1 VANTL
6 KKIESVL
13 APYVKYP
20 DQAERVKMSSINHFE
35 SNTLPELLSLR
46 SQIDARVSALCGG
59 DSAVVAASSAVGAK
73 VKKPSA
79 RAGKPT
85 AYGAFSSKIQ
95 KENADEIKAFKE
107 ANPEMKGAHMAW
119 VGKYKEEH
127 PDIYEAF
134 KTEWAEAHPKPAAP
148 AAAVEGAEGEEA
160 KPKKVLTPEHL
171 AKMKAGR
178 EAAKAAKAAAAA
190 GAEPAPLSD
199 SEAEKAEKPKR
210 VLTPEHLAKLKAG
223 REAAKALKDA
233 EKAAAAAEEKEQSPI
248 ALMPE
253 AAPDSDKAKKPK
265 KAKKAAAPVAVPV
278 AAPVAVPVAVPAAVP
293 VAAPAPVPVA
303 VAEEAQVEAEE
314 LPFKHG
320 GAVYIRMGIS
330 NASGEPKWASNDL
343 WMSKKGARGPYAG
356 ELMEDGSINA
366 DAEEPAVN

>member
-1 VANTL
+1 
-6 KKIESVL
+6 
-13 APYVKYP
+13 
-20 DQAERVKMSSINHFE
+20 MSSINHFE

-134 KTEWAEAHPKPAAP
+134 KTEWAAANPKSEAASAD
-148 AAAVEGAEGEEA
+148 EGAEPKPE
-160 KPKKVLTPEHL
+160 KPKKVLSPEHL

-178 EAAKAAKAAAAA
+178 EAKKAAKDAEKEAAKSAEGSSDEAA
-190 GAEPAPLSD
+190 GGGGGGGGGGPVA
-199 SEAEKAEKPKR
+199 AEKPKK
-210 VLTPEHLAKLKAG
+210 VLSPEHLAKLKAG
-223 REAAKALKDA
+223 REAKKAAKDA
-233 EKAAAAAEEKEQSPI
+233 EKAIAEAEAKGESPI
-248 ALMPE
+248 ALSP
-253 AAPDSDKAKKPK
+253 AAPAEAPVKAAKKPK
-265 KAKKAAAPVAVPV
+265 EAKKAAPAPEVVV
-278 AAPVAVPVAVPAAVP
+278 AAPV
-293 VAAPAPVPVA
+293 VAAPEP
-303 VAEEAQVEAEE
+303 EAEQE
-314 LPFKHG
+314 AEALPFKLG
-320 GAVYIRMGIS
+320 GATYIRMGIS
-330 NASGEPKWASNDL
+330 KPDGNHEWLSGDL
-343 WMSKKGARGPYAG
+343 WLSKKGARGSYAG

-366 DAEEPAVN
+366 DAEEPTLS

>member
-1 VANTL
+1 MANTL

-20 DQAERVKMSSINHFE
+20 DQAERVKMSSISFE

-46 SQIDARVSALCGG
+46 SQIDARVSVLCGG
-59 DSAVVAASSAVGAK
+59 DSAVVAASSAAGAK
-73 VKKPSA
+73 SKKPSA

-134 KTEWAEAHPKPAAP
+134 KTEWAAANPKAEAPTSEAAS
-148 AAAVEGAEGEEA
+148 ADEGAEPKAE
-160 KPKKVLTPEHL
+160 KPKKVLSPEHL

-178 EAAKAAKAAAAA
+178 EAKKAAKDAEKAAA
-190 GAEPAPLSD
+190 GTESSSD
-199 SEAEKAEKPKR
+199 EAAGGGGGGGGPVAAEKPKK
-210 VLTPEHLAKLKAG
+210 VLSPEHLAKLKAG
-223 REAAKALKDA
+223 REAKKAAKDA
-233 EKAAAAAEEKEQSPI
+233 EKAVAEAEAKGESPI
-248 ALMPE
+248 ALSPP
-253 AAPDSDKAKKPK
+253 APAEVPVKAAKKPK
-265 KAKKAAAPVAVPV
+265 EAKKAAPAPEVPAPEVAV
-278 AAPVAVPVAVPAAVP
+278 AAPE
-293 VAAPAPVPVA
+293 VAAPA
-303 VAEEAQVEAEE
+303 AQQEAEE
-314 LPFKHG
+314 LPFKLG
-320 GAVYIRMGIS
+320 GATYIRMGIS
-330 NASGEPKWASNDL
+330 KADNNHEWLSGDL
-343 WMSKKGARGPYAG
+343 WLSKKGARGSYAG

-366 DAEEPAVN
+366 DAEEPTLS

>member
-20 DQAERVKMSSINHFE
+20 NQAERVQMSSINHFE

-127 PDIYEAF
+127 PEIYEAF
-134 KTEWAEAHPKPAAP
+134 KTEWAAANPKAEAPTSEAAS
-148 AAAVEGAEGEEA
+148 ADEGAEAKPE
-160 KPKKVLTPEHL
+160 KPKKVLSPEHL
-171 AKMKAGR
+171 AAMKAGR
-178 EAAKAAKAAAAA
+178 EAKKAAKDAEKEATKSAEGSSDEAA
-190 GAEPAPLSD
+190 GGGGGPVA
-199 SEAEKAEKPKR
+199 AEKPKK
-210 VLTPEHLAKLKAG
+210 VLSPEHLAKLKAG
-223 REAAKALKDA
+223 REAKKAAKDA
-233 EKAAAAAEEKEQSPI
+233 EKAIAEAEAKGESPI
-248 ALMPE
+248 ALSP
-253 AAPDSDKAKKPK
+253 AAPAEAPVKAPKKPK
-265 KAKKAAAPVAVPV
+265 EAKKAAPAPEPEVAAPVV
-278 AAPVAVPVAVPAAVP
+278 AAPVA
-293 VAAPAPVPVA
+293 APEP
-303 VAEEAQVEAEE
+303 EAEQE
-314 LPFKHG
+314 AEALPFKLG
-320 GAVYIRMGIS
+320 GATYIRMGIS
-330 NASGEPKWASNDL
+330 KPDGNHEWLSGDL
-343 WMSKKGARGPYAG
+343 WFSKKGVRGPYAG
-356 ELMEDGSINA
+356 ELMEDGKINE
-366 DAEEPAVN
+366 DAEEPTLS

>member
-1 VANTL
+1 
-6 KKIESVL
+6 
-13 APYVKYP
+13 
-20 DQAERVKMSSINHFE
+20 MSSINHFE

-134 KTEWAEAHPKPAAP
+134 KTEWAAANPKAEAPTSEAAS
-148 AAAVEGAEGEEA
+148 ADEGAEPKAE
-160 KPKKVLTPEHL
+160 KPKKVLSPEHL

-178 EAAKAAKAAAAA
+178 EAKKAAKDAEKEAAKSAEGSSDEAA
-190 GAEPAPLSD
+190 GGGGGGGGEPKP
-199 SEAEKAEKPKR
+199 EKPKK
-210 VLTPEHLAKLKAG
+210 VLSPEHLAKLKAG
-223 REAAKALKDA
+223 REAKKAAKDA
-233 EKAAAAAEEKEQSPI
+233 EKAAAEAEAKGESPI
-248 ALMPE
+248 ALSP
-253 AAPDSDKAKKPK
+253 AAPAEAPMKAPKKPK
-265 KAKKAAAPVAVPV
+265 EAKKAAPAPEVVV
-278 AAPVAVPVAVPAAVP
+278 AAPEP
-293 VAAPAPVPVA
+293 
-303 VAEEAQVEAEE
+303 EAEQE
-314 LPFKHG
+314 AEALPFKLG
-320 GAVYIRMGIS
+320 GATYIRMGIS
-330 NASGEPKWASNDL
+330 KPDGNHEWLSGDL
-343 WMSKKGARGPYAG
+343 WLSKKGARGSYAG

-366 DAEEPAVN
+366 DAEEPTLS